1 MPRRRLGAERRA
13 MAPARRRKGGRSSG
27 PAAAQSSAEQQAAG
41 AAAAEPDLAALVEAL
56 EALAESPASE
66 PAEELR
72 ARQGPKDF
80 KVSFDRKK
88 KPWGGAFLPFARLCA
103 CIVLI
108 EYLGAYLAVH
118 CGHAEVTIFPITARK
133 CVSTY
138 CVAYGC
144 YKQSKLERVGMLV
157 ARAVGWFFLAALLV
171 PYCGPIFSR
180 VFALFF
186 FHYGISNRPRPF
198 IRCIRAAGCI
208 LLCYLFIYKIYSA
221 TFHVVHGDGQQP
233 VDASSHPSTDL
244 PLTGTTHPA
253 SKVISREAI
262 VAPPWVHDMIRLPP
276 LTTSRS
282 MDFEATLFPREVNC
296 DWVVN
301 EFDCKLP
308 PLLAEDMLAAIRTV
322 QPYIS
327 ADLPRLQQLMDEGV
341 VSTRWFQTSPTN
353 LLIVFVHLASS
364 GGWIVLSTGKWIATK
379 STGKLRFH
387 FDKNWIP
394 YEDEDYYSFDEYYEY
409 YYEDEDH
416 LPE

>member
-1 MPRRRLGAERRA
+1 

-103 CIVLI
+103 YIVLT

-118 CGHAEVTIFPITARK
+118 AGRAGWITGIFIG
-133 CVSTY
+133 SSGEIY
-138 CVAYGC
+138 WLAYGC
-144 YKQSKLERVGMLV
+144 YKQSLERVGGVRMLV
-157 ARAVGWFFLAALLV
+157 AHAVGWFFLAALLV

-208 LLCYLFIYKIYSA
+208 LLFYLFIYKIYSA
-221 TFHVVHGDGQQP
+221 TFHGVHGDGQQP

-262 VAPPWVHDMIRLPP
+262 VAPPWVHDMLRVPP
-276 LTTSRS
+276 LTTSRCV
-282 MDFEATLFPREVNC
+282 DLDATFYPREVNC
-296 DWVVN
+296 LWAHI
-301 EFDCKLP
+301 EL
-308 PLLAEDMLAAIRTV
+308 PLLLDDDMLAAIRTV
-322 QPYIS
+322 RPYIS
-327 ADLPRLQQLMDEGV
+327 ADLPRLQQLLDEGV
-341 VSTRWFQTSPTN
+341 VSTRWFQTSPTSF
-353 LLIVFVHLASS
+353 LIVFVHLASS
-364 GGWIVLSTGKWIATK
+364 GGWIPLYTEKWSGTK
-379 STGKLRFH
+379 STGEWRIH
-387 FDKNWIP
+387 TDKNWIP
-394 YEDEDYYSFDEYYEY
+394 YEDEDYYSFDEYYEN
-409 YYEDEDH
+409 YYEDESTYPNDYACDA
-416 LPE
+416 ECTQESRE